1 MKHSIFCLFTML
13 CIPFLSFAQTT
24 QEISVGA
31 GYQKQSFVNLAANTE
46 KQVASNT
53 WDIAFSVFG
62 SADAGIFVNESSGS
76 NMGQAQPTTE
86 VFVTFS
92 EDFSEAPDPSA
103 LTDFQAFNEEKSWSY
118 GAFNE
123 FRDVLNPLDF
133 GWGQLDESTNQ
144 IIGVKV
150 FVVKLRNGQYRKVK
164 IESLINNIYTFRYAN
179 LDGTNEVSKT
189 INKADHQG
197 KTLAYFSLE
206 TGNIADIE
214 PSTGGF
220 DLMYCRYI
228 TTLFEPGTTNAI
240 NYNLTG
246 IVQGNGVKVAKAT
259 GIDPITVNYANYE
272 DSLQTNLITI
282 GHDWKFF
289 TGTAWTLEA
298 DRVYFV
304 KTANSRVWKLKF
316 TQFGGSLTGKTVF
329 EKTDLG
335 IISALNQPNLL
346 GAEVLIYP
354 NPSIGQVYVNLD
366 LPAAYAQKSK
376 LTLVDEEGKQVLS
389 QVVNLQ
395 SGFQVL
401 ELNAAHLKAGLYS
414 VHLEL
419 AKERILLGKIVNI
432 R

>member
-1 MKHSIFCLFTML
+1 MKHSIFFLFTTF
-13 CIPFLSFAQTT
+13 CIPLFSFAQTT

-62 SADAGIFVNESSGS
+62 STDAGIFVNESSGS
-76 NMGQAQPTTE
+76 SMGVAQPTTE
-86 VFVTFS
+86 VFATFS
-92 EDFSEAPDPSA
+92 DDFSETPDPSA
-103 LTDFQAFNEEKSWSY
+103 QTDFQAFNDEKSWAY

-123 FRDVLNPLDF
+123 FRDVFDPLDF
-133 GWGQLDESTNQ
+133 GWGLLNQSTNE

-150 FVVKLRNGQYRKVK
+150 FVVKLRNGQFRKVK

-179 LDGTNEVSKT
+179 LDGTNEVTKT

-206 TGNIADIE
+206 TGNIVDIE
-214 PSTGGF
+214 PSSGGF

-228 TTLFEPGTTNAI
+228 TTIFEPGTNNGI
-240 NYNLTG
+240 NYYLTG

-259 GIDPITVNYANYE
+259 GIDPNTVNYANYE
-272 DSLQTNLITI
+272 DSLQTDLITI
-282 GHDWKFF
+282 GHDWKYF
-289 TGTAWTLEA
+289 TGSAWTLED

-335 IISALNQPNLL
+335 IISAINHPNLL

-366 LPAAYAQKSK
+366 LTTAHAQSGK
-376 LTLVDEEGKQVLS
+376 LTLVDQQGKQVLS
-389 QVVNLQ
+389 KVVNLQ

-401 ELNAAHLKAGLYS
+401 ELNAAHLTSGLYS
-414 VHLEL
+414 IHLDL
-419 AKERILLGKIVNI
+419 AKERILLGKVVF
-432 R
+432 